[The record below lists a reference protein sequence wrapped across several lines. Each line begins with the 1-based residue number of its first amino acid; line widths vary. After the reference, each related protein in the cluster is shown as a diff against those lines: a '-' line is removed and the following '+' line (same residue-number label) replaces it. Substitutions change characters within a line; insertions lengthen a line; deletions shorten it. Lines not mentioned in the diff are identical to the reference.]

1 LGGGLRKFIRHDADL
16 NYLINGCNGDRLD
29 SRNLIEE
36 WKAKMADKRHTFIT
50 SRDELLSLN
59 ISDYD
64 HLFGIVYIKIEINIY
79 VKLIIYCFKGLFN
92 CDHLSYEVDRVAQ
105 NPLREPSLVELTE
118 VAIKMLSRNPNGYFL
133 LVEGMNKRE
142 EFYKSE

>member
-1 LGGGLRKFIRHDADL
+1 MGGGLRKFIRRDADL

-36 WKAKMADKRHTFIT
+36 WKAKLADKRHTFIT

-64 HLFGIVYIKIEINIY
+64 HLFGIVCIKIEINIC
-79 VKLIIYCFKGLFN
+79 KTHF
-92 CDHLSYEVDRVAQ
+92 
-105 NPLREPSLVELTE
+105 
-118 VAIKMLSRNPNGYFL
+118 
-133 LVEGMNKRE
+133 
-142 EFYKSE
+142 